1 MYRVE
6 HPRTSQKRLVISP
19 DSALRRARCRA
30 AGASPL
36 LALAPLLLASACGGI
51 ETFPMTWVE
60 PRSDYAHELWGL
72 QQLLNWLGI
81 GVGVVITGLLIYI
94 IYAFR
99 WHPGMGEPEQIHGN
113 TRLELVWT
121 LIPALL
127 LAIIVV
133 PTVRI
138 IFQSQEDPPP
148 DALTI
153 DVIGHQWWWEF
164 RYPEQAVTTANQFY
178 VPVGRTIRL
187 QMHSNDV
194 IHSFWIPRFGGKRDV
209 NPLNRVVDG
218 VSHNLNFITFTPRE
232 AGIYHG
238 QCAEFCGASH
248 AIMLMTAVAVPE
260 DEFAAWITSM
270 QEPIEPPPPPPP
282 AGVAP
287 VDPDAEEPEAQP
299 LPAPPPPRAVLQ
311 AAMPVPTGIGRR
323 VEPPITADE
332 LAAAGEEVFM
342 RTTCI
347 ACHAI
352 AGTGARGVLG
362 PNLTRYAARPTVG
375 AGAARNTQENV
386 EAWIRNPHSMK
397 PGALMPGTRTG
408 GGGMPATNLTDEE
421 VRAVAAYLLS
431 LR

>member
-1 MYRVE
+1 MVSRRSSSGSARVRALG
-6 HPRTSQKRLVISP
+6 HRIAA
-19 DSALRRARCRA
+19 SAA
-30 AGASPL
+30 
-36 LALAPLLLASACGGI
+36 LALATLTVACRGDGIQYPQTTFYPTTEYGDVQNAVFYNTFWWTMAILVVVFALLL
-51 ETFPMTWVE
+51 
-60 PRSDYAHELWGL
+60 YA
-72 QQLLNWLGI
+72 I
-81 GVGVVITGLLIYI
+81 VR
-94 IYAFR
+94 FR
-99 WHPGMGEPEQIHGN
+99 EQPNTPPPEQIHGS
-113 TRLELVWT
+113 TRLEILWT
-121 LIPALL
+121 VIPAL
-127 LAIIVV
+127 IVVFIAV
-133 PTVRI
+133 PTVRT
-138 IFQSQEDPPP
+138 IFATSMHGDD
-148 DALTI
+148 DAL
-153 DVIGHQWWWEF
+153 VIEVVGHQWWWEF